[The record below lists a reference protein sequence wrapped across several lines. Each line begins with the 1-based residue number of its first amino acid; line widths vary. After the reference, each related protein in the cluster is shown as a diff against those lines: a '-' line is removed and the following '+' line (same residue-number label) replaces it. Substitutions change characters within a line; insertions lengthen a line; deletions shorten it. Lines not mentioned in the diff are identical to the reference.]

1 MGAPLKAAL
10 ESITMEEQNTGSGTE
25 IASTM
30 TDEATKRRCLFAG
43 LTFFIS
49 REVPRGYLELI
60 CLSYGGKV
68 GWEGEDS
75 PISVKDASITHHI
88 VDRPKLPSSYNGLPS
103 SREYVQPQ
111 WILDCANFHFLLP
124 CARYGIG
131 TELPPHL
138 SPWVNDEEEGYKP
151 AYAEE
156 VEKMKNGEVL
166 EDMDEVSD
174 ENDEKEDI
182 SPTEYKKEEEEDDD
196 DEEGEEEEDE
206 DEEEEKKRSK
216 KRKNAEDEEAKEL
229 AKVMMS
235 KKASRLYGRMQHG
248 LAQKQAKVDELHR
261 RRKEI
266 DSKKQSK
273 KRKNSAE

>member
-1 MGAPLKAAL
+1 
-10 ESITMEEQNTGSGTE
+10 
-25 IASTM
+25 
-30 TDEATKRRCLFAG
+30 
-43 LTFFIS
+43 
-49 REVPRGYLELI
+49 
-60 CLSYGGKV
+60 
-68 GWEGEDS
+68 
-75 PISVKDASITHHI
+75 
-88 VDRPKLPSSYNGLPS
+88 
-103 SREYVQPQ
+103 
-111 WILDCANFHFLLP
+111 
-124 CARYGIG
+124 
-131 TELPPHL
+131 
-138 SPWVNDEEEGYKP
+138 
-151 AYAEE
+151 
-156 VEKMKNGEVL
+156 MKNGEVL

-182 SPTEYKKEEEEDDD
+182 SPTEYKKEEEE